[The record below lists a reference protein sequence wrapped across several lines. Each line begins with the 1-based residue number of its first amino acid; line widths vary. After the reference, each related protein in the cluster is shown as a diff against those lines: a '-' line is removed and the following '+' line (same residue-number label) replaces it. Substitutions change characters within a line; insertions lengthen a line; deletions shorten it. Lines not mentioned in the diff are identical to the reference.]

1 MLSHLTRESNP
12 IVVVLAVDSSRLV
25 RPRWVEAGRH
35 RHHLVSM
42 RTKCWHTRPSGL
54 KRQRCANCV
63 TRVKWYQGERW
74 KQWVQGELTGAEGR
88 SEKDEK
94 MEVGEE
100 VDSKKKL
107 DQRKKELVVQL
118 RRIDEFQ
125 DMSQKVGDVPEEK

>member
-1 MLSHLTRESNP
+1 M
-12 IVVVLAVDSSRLV
+12 
-25 RPRWVEAGRH
+25 
-35 RHHLVSM
+35 
-42 RTKCWHTRPSGL
+42 
-54 KRQRCANCV
+54 
-63 TRVKWYQGERW
+63 
-74 KQWVQGELTGAEGR
+74 QGELTGAEGR